1 MAGQGAGRSVYP
13 RTQRS
18 WRACS
23 MANPPTTAVPTPAP
37 KPRFNETTLAIV
49 GSFLIAMVLASI
61 FVGNPFR
68 AIRLA
73 YLDYSHTPAGGAAK
87 ADTVNA
93 PNVQPGTE
101 HK

>member
-1 MAGQGAGRSVYP
+1 
-13 RTQRS
+13 
-18 WRACS
+18 
-23 MANPPTTAVPTPAP
+23 MANPPTTAVPVPGP
-37 KPRFNETTLAIV
+37 KPRFNETAIAII
-49 GSFLIAMVLASI
+49 GSFVVAMVLATI
-61 FVGNPFR
+61 FTGNPLR

-93 PNVQPGTE
+93 PNTLPGTE

>member
-1 MAGQGAGRSVYP
+1 
-13 RTQRS
+13 
-18 WRACS
+18 
-23 MANPPTTAVPTPAP
+23 MANPPTTAVPHPGP

-49 GSFLIAMVLASI
+49 GTFVIAMVLATI

-68 AIRLA
+68 AVRLA

-93 PNVQPGTE
+93 PATLPGTE

>member
-1 MAGQGAGRSVYP
+1 
-13 RTQRS
+13 
-18 WRACS
+18 
-23 MANPPTTAVPTPAP
+23 MANPPTTTVPTLGP
-37 KPRFNETTLAIV
+37 KPRFNETTIAIV
-49 GSFLIAMVLASI
+49 GSFVVAMVLATI

-68 AIRLA
+68 ALRLA

-93 PNVQPGTE
+93 PNVLPGTE